1 MPFNGYQ
8 PGTVSPSSRRADFDL
23 RRRADEVFVG
33 PKEPGS
39 NYELWFNTEDQILY
53 VRWSDEW
60 VALSVGT
67 PGPEGPA
74 GPAGPAGPPGS
85 GGGGGTG
92 TDEVWIG
99 PDDPI
104 VANPTIELWVD
115 SDDNSGG
122 SGGGGTGGPMSYIH
136 TQPTVSATWM
146 VEHHLGW
153 FPNVT
158 VIDSAGSTVEGDVA
172 HIDNETMTISFS
184 GAFTGTAYLS

>member
-8 PGTVSPSSRRADFDL
+8 PGTTSPSARRADFDL
-23 RRRADEVFVG
+23 RRRADEVFIG
-33 PKEPGS
+33 PTDPGS
-39 NYELWFNTEDQILY
+39 GYELWFNTEDQKLY

-67 PGPEGPA
+67 PGPEGPQ
-74 GPAGPAGPPGS
+74 GPAGPPGS
-85 GGGGGTG
+85 GGGGTG
-92 TDEVWIG
+92 TDEVWVG

-104 VANPTIELWVD
+104 AAHPTIELWVD

-122 SGGGGTGGPMSYIH
+122 GGGGTVGTLSYVH
-136 TQPTVSATWM
+136 TQPTVSDTWM

-158 VIDSAGSTVEGDVA
+158 VIDSTGTTVEGDLTHVN
-172 HIDNETMTISFS
+172 DRSMTLSFS